1 MKRICI
7 ALLFVLL
14 SAAAAFAAVDLN
26 TATKEQLDALP
37 GIGPTK
43 AEAILKYRTEKGP
56 FTSIEQIK
64 EVSGIGEKIFQGIK
78 SDLSVGAVPAEKAVD
93 SAAKSAEVKT
103 TAKSNADPAKVEAK
117 QPEATAKE
125 PEKAAPVAEKKP

>member
-1 MKRICI
+1 MKRIYT
-7 ALLFVLL
+7 ALMFVLL
-14 SAAAAFAAVDLN
+14 FAAAAFAAVDLN

-37 GIGPTK
+37 GIGPAK

-78 SDLSVGAVPAEKAVD
+78 SEITAGAVPAAEKAVEP
-93 SAAKSAEVKT
+93 AAEVKT
-103 TAKSNADPAKVEAK
+103 EEK
-117 QPEATAKE
+117 QPEDAAKQSEATA
-125 PEKAAPVAEKKP
+125 PAAEMKR